1 MVKRRGINSV
11 ATVWAAD
18 DNHAA
23 ARSEAVLAVDLLLA
37 AVDCRRLSPDVDL
50 ALAGLVVVGALLAV
64 VLVWNHQHSLF
75 SLLSFSLEG

>member
-1 MVKRRGINSV
+1 MVKRRSINSV

-37 AVDCRRLSPDVDL
+37 AVDCGRPSPDVDI
-50 ALAGLVVVGALLAV
+50 ALVGLVIVGALLAI
-64 VLVWNHQHSLF
+64 VLI
-75 SLLSFSLEG
+75 